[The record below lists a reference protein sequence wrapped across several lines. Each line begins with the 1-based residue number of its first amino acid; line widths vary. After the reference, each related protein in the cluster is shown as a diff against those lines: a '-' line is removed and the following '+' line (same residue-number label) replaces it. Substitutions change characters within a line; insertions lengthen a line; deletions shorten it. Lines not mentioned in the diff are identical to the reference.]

1 MTPLQGSPKIPFYKE
16 INHLFQ
22 MKSFL
27 TLSVLI
33 SLGFFLSCQPV
44 KTKNVV
50 DRVYEL
56 DPQGKIYVSRTL
68 IEAPPKT
75 VAILPFHSLMGQGRI
90 ERSRFL
96 FNQLTGRTQENPQPL
111 EEGMRRAFFG
121 QFAQLEFDHVR
132 LSRIDRI
139 LNQEELDSWE
149 KMKSSSPQRLG
160 ELLGA
165 DALIFGQVTNFDY
178 YYAFLYSQ
186 LAVGLSIEMVDARS
200 GEILWKVHDA
210 RRDHTVRIVYDPI
223 ALAVGLFQIGFSMR
237 SINMMRAMDEIC
249 RELVGTI
256 PPPPPS
262 L

>member
-1 MTPLQGSPKIPFYKE
+1 
-16 INHLFQ
+16 
-22 MKSFL
+22 MKSLL
-27 TLSVLI
+27 TLSLLL
-33 SLGFFLSCQPV
+33 SLGFFSSCQPV
-44 KTKNVV
+44 KTKNIV

-56 DPQGKIYVSRTL
+56 DPKGKTYISRTL
-68 IEAPPKT
+68 IDDPPKT
-75 VAILPFHSLMGQGRI
+75 VAILPFHSLIGQGRI
-90 ERSRFL
+90 ERSRSL
-96 FNQLTGRTQENPQPL
+96 YNQLTGRTQENPQPL

-121 QFAQLEFDHVR
+121 QFAQLEFNHVK

-139 LNQEELDSWE
+139 LQKEELDSWE
-149 KMKSSSPQRLG
+149 KIKSYSPQRLG
-160 ELLGA
+160 KLLQA

-186 LAVGLSIEMVDARS
+186 LAVGLSMEMVDARS
-200 GEILWKVHDA
+200 GEILWKVQDA

-256 PPPPPS
+256 PPAPGS